1 MKNFNTIALAVLAL
15 AVIGLYVLHFSSKSA
30 ESVVAE
36 SNVVVP
42 DSTVVNT
49 SVSSDSLTQ
58 TYPIAYIN
66 VDTFLLNYEYAKK
79 LNETLLK
86 KQDKSRKELVSAQQ
100 KLQAELEVFQ
110 QKYQAGGFLS
120 KESFEQ
126 EQNRLFKKDQE
137 LQTLEQ
143 RLAQDLITEQQKM
156 NMRLRDSINSFFE
169 FYNADKR
176 FKLILS
182 NTDADN
188 ILYAE
193 PMLNITS
200 EVVFVMNQ
208 RYRASQ
214 QK

>member
-1 MKNFNTIALAVLAL
+1 MKNFNTIALAILAL
-15 AVIGLYVLHFSSKSA
+15 AVVGLYVLHFTGKGEKQVEVEYATLVADSA
-30 ESVVAE
+30 IVETPV
-36 SNVVVP
+36 
-42 DSTVVNT
+42 
-49 SVSSDSLTQ
+49 DSLSNSF
-58 TYPIAYIN
+58 PVAYIN
-66 VDTFLLNYEYAKK
+66 VDSFLLNYEYAKK

-86 KQDKSRKELVSAQQ
+86 KQEKSRKELVSAQQ

-169 FYNADKR
+169 FFNADKR
-176 FKLILS
+176 YKLILS

>member
-1 MKNFNTIALAVLAL
+1 MKNFNTIALAILAW
-15 AVIGLYVLHFSSKSA
+15 AVVGLYLLHFTGKGEKQVGVESSTFVADSA
-30 ESVVAE
+30 IVETPV
-36 SNVVVP
+36 
-42 DSTVVNT
+42 
-49 SVSSDSLTQ
+49 DSLSNSF
-58 TYPIAYIN
+58 PVAYIN
-66 VDTFLLNYEYAKK
+66 VDSFLLNYEYAKK

-86 KQDKSRKELVSAQQ
+86 KQEKSRKELVSAQQ

-169 FYNADKR
+169 FFNADKR
-176 FKLILS
+176 YKLILS

>member
-1 MKNFNTIALAVLAL
+1 MKNFNTIALAILAL
-15 AVIGLYVLHFSSKSA
+15 AVVGLYLLHFTGKGEKQVGVESSTFVADSA
-30 ESVVAE
+30 IVESPV
-36 SNVVVP
+36 
-42 DSTVVNT
+42 
-49 SVSSDSLTQ
+49 DSLSNSF
-58 TYPIAYIN
+58 PVAYIN
-66 VDTFLLNYEYAKK
+66 VDSFLLNYEYAKK

-86 KQDKSRKELVSAQQ
+86 KQEKSRKELVSAQQ

-169 FYNADKR
+169 FFNADKR
-176 FKLILS
+176 YKLILS

-193 PMLNITS
+193 PINDFRSWADVHLTVLKKKML
-200 EVVFVMNQ
+200 
-208 RYRASQ
+208 RQ
-214 QK
+214 Q

>member
-1 MKNFNTIALAVLAL
+1 MKNFNTIALAILAL
-15 AVIGLYVLHFSSKSA
+15 AVVGLYLLHFIGKGEKQVEVESSTFVADSA
-30 ESVVAE
+30 IVETPV
-36 SNVVVP
+36 
-42 DSTVVNT
+42 
-49 SVSSDSLTQ
+49 DSLSNSF
-58 TYPIAYIN
+58 PVAYIN
-66 VDTFLLNYEYAKK
+66 VDSFLLNYEYAKK

-86 KQDKSRKELVSAQQ
+86 KQEKSRKELVSAQQ

-169 FYNADKR
+169 FFNADKR
-176 FKLILS
+176 YKLILS

>member
-1 MKNFNTIALAVLAL
+1 MKNFNTIALAILAL
-15 AVIGLYVLHFSSKSA
+15 AVVGLYLLHFIGKGEKLVEVESSTFVADSA
-30 ESVVAE
+30 IVETPV
-36 SNVVVP
+36 
-42 DSTVVNT
+42 
-49 SVSSDSLTQ
+49 DSLSNSF
-58 TYPIAYIN
+58 PVAYIN
-66 VDTFLLNYEYAKK
+66 VDSFLLNYEYAKK

-86 KQDKSRKELVSAQQ
+86 KQEKSRKELVSAQQ

-169 FYNADKR
+169 FFNADKR
-176 FKLILS
+176 YKLILS

>member
-1 MKNFNTIALAVLAL
+1 MKNFNTIALAILAL
-15 AVIGLYVLHFSSKSA
+15 AVIGLYILQFTCKESA
-30 ESVVAE
+30 QNTQQSVAL
-36 SNVVVP
+36 VP
-42 DSTVVNT
+42 DSVVNQT
-49 SVSSDSLTQ
+49 PTDSLNSTF
-58 TYPIAYIN
+58 PIAYIN
-66 VDTFLLNYEYAKK
+66 VDSFLLNYEYAKK

-86 KQDKSRKELVSAQQ
+86 KQDKSSKELVSAQK

-110 QKYQAGGFLS
+110 QKYQSGGFLS

-126 EQNRLFKKDQE
+126 EQTRLYKKDQE
-137 LQTLEQ
+137 LQALEQ
-143 RLAQDLITEQQKM
+143 RLAQDLISEQQKM

-193 PMLNITS
+193 PMLNITAD
-200 EVVFVMNQ
+200 VVFVMNQ

>member
-1 MKNFNTIALAVLAL
+1 MKNFNTIALAILAL
-15 AVIGLYVLHFSSKSA
+15 AVVGLYLLHFTGKGEKQVEVESSNFVADSA
-30 ESVVAE
+30 IVETPV
-36 SNVVVP
+36 
-42 DSTVVNT
+42 
-49 SVSSDSLTQ
+49 DSLSNSF
-58 TYPIAYIN
+58 PVAYIN
-66 VDTFLLNYEYAKK
+66 VDSFLLNYEYAKK

-86 KQDKSRKELVSAQQ
+86 KQEKSRKELVSAQQ

-169 FYNADKR
+169 FFNADKR
-176 FKLILS
+176 YKLILS

>member
-1 MKNFNTIALAVLAL
+1 MKNFNTIALAILAL
-15 AVIGLYVLHFSSKSA
+15 AVVGLYLLHFTGKGEKQVGVESSTFVADSA
-30 ESVVAE
+30 IVETPV
-36 SNVVVP
+36 
-42 DSTVVNT
+42 
-49 SVSSDSLTQ
+49 DSLSNSF
-58 TYPIAYIN
+58 PVAYIN
-66 VDTFLLNYEYAKK
+66 VDSFLLNYEYAKK

-86 KQDKSRKELVSAQQ
+86 KQEKSRKELVSAQQ

-110 QKYQAGGFLS
+110 QTYQAGGFLS

-169 FYNADKR
+169 FFNADKR
-176 FKLILS
+176 YKLILS

>member
-1 MKNFNTIALAVLAL
+1 MKNFNTIALAILAL
-15 AVIGLYVLHFSSKSA
+15 SVVGLYLLHFTGKGEKQVGVESSTFVADSA
-30 ESVVAE
+30 IVETPV
-36 SNVVVP
+36 
-42 DSTVVNT
+42 
-49 SVSSDSLTQ
+49 DSLSNSF
-58 TYPIAYIN
+58 PVAYIN
-66 VDTFLLNYEYAKK
+66 VDSFLLNYEYAKK

-86 KQDKSRKELVSAQQ
+86 KQEKSRKELVSAQQ

-169 FYNADKR
+169 FFNADKR
-176 FKLILS
+176 YKLILS

>member
-1 MKNFNTIALAVLAL
+1 MKNFNTIALAILAL
-15 AVIGLYVLHFSSKSA
+15 AVVGLYVLHFTGKGEKQVEVESA
-30 ESVVAE
+30 TLVA
-36 SNVVVP
+36 
-42 DSTVVNT
+42 DSAIVETPV
-49 SVSSDSLTQ
+49 DSLSNSF
-58 TYPIAYIN
+58 PVAYIN
-66 VDTFLLNYEYAKK
+66 VDSFLLNYEYAKK

-86 KQDKSRKELVSAQQ
+86 KQEKSRKELVSAQQ

-169 FYNADKR
+169 FFNADKR
-176 FKLILS
+176 YKLILS

>member
-1 MKNFNTIALAVLAL
+1 MKNFNTIALAILAL
-15 AVIGLYVLHFSSKSA
+15 AVVGLYLLHFTGKGEKQVGVESSTFVADSA
-30 ESVVAE
+30 IVETQV
-36 SNVVVP
+36 
-42 DSTVVNT
+42 
-49 SVSSDSLTQ
+49 DSLSNSF
-58 TYPIAYIN
+58 PVAYIN
-66 VDTFLLNYEYAKK
+66 VDSFLLNYEYAKK

-86 KQDKSRKELVSAQQ
+86 KQEKSRKELVSAQQ

-169 FYNADKR
+169 FFNADKR
-176 FKLILS
+176 YKLILS

>member
-1 MKNFNTIALAVLAL
+1 MKNFNTIALAILAL
-15 AVIGLYVLHFSSKSA
+15 AVVGLYVLHFTGKGEKQVEVESA
-30 ESVVAE
+30 TLVA
-36 SNVVVP
+36 
-42 DSTVVNT
+42 DSTIVETPV
-49 SVSSDSLTQ
+49 DSLSNSF
-58 TYPIAYIN
+58 PVAYIN
-66 VDTFLLNYEYAKK
+66 VDSFLLNYEYAKK

-86 KQDKSRKELVSAQQ
+86 KQEKSRKELVSAQQ

-169 FYNADKR
+169 FFNADKR
-176 FKLILS
+176 YKLILS

>member
-1 MKNFNTIALAVLAL
+1 MKNFNTIALAILAL
-15 AVIGLYVLHFSSKSA
+15 AVVGLYVLHFTGKGEKQVEVECANLVADSA
-30 ESVVAE
+30 IVETPV
-36 SNVVVP
+36 
-42 DSTVVNT
+42 
-49 SVSSDSLTQ
+49 DSLSNSF
-58 TYPIAYIN
+58 PVAYIN
-66 VDTFLLNYEYAKK
+66 VDSFLLNYEYAKK

-86 KQDKSRKELVSAQQ
+86 KQEKSRKELVSAQQ

-143 RLAQDLITEQQKM
+143 RLAQDLITEQQKV

-169 FYNADKR
+169 FFNADKR
-176 FKLILS
+176 YKLILS

>member
-1 MKNFNTIALAVLAL
+1 MKNFNTIALAILAL
-15 AVIGLYVLHFSSKSA
+15 AVVGLYLLHFTGRGEKQVGVESSTFVADSA
-30 ESVVAE
+30 IVETPV
-36 SNVVVP
+36 
-42 DSTVVNT
+42 
-49 SVSSDSLTQ
+49 DSLSNSF
-58 TYPIAYIN
+58 PVAYIN
-66 VDTFLLNYEYAKK
+66 VDSFLLNYEYAKK

-86 KQDKSRKELVSAQQ
+86 KQEKSRKELVSAQQ

-169 FYNADKR
+169 FFNADKR
-176 FKLILS
+176 YKLILS

>member
-15 AVIGLYVLHFSSKSA
+15 AVVGLYVLHFKSKDERQVEVESSIVVDSA
-30 ESVVAE
+30 IVE
-36 SNVVVP
+36 
-42 DSTVVNT
+42 T
-49 SVSSDSLTQ
+49 SVDSVSESF
-58 TYPIAYIN
+58 PIAFIN
-66 VDTFLLNYEYAKK
+66 VDSFLLNYEYAKK

-86 KQDKSRKELVSAQQ
+86 KQEKSRKELVSAQQ

-110 QKYQAGGFLS
+110 QKYQSGGFLS

-169 FYNADKR
+169 FFNADKR
-176 FKLILS
+176 YKLILS

-208 RYRASQ
+208 RYRASL

>member
-1 MKNFNTIALAVLAL
+1 MKNFNTITLAILAL
-15 AVIGLYVLHFSSKSA
+15 AVVGLYVLHFTGKGEKQVEVECATLVADSA
-30 ESVVAE
+30 IVETPV
-36 SNVVVP
+36 
-42 DSTVVNT
+42 
-49 SVSSDSLTQ
+49 DSLSNSF
-58 TYPIAYIN
+58 PVAYIN
-66 VDTFLLNYEYAKK
+66 VDSFLLNYEYAKK

-86 KQDKSRKELVSAQQ
+86 KQEKSRKELVSAQQ

-169 FYNADKR
+169 FFNADKR
-176 FKLILS
+176 YKLILS

>member
-1 MKNFNTIALAVLAL
+1 M
-15 AVIGLYVLHFSSKSA
+15 
-30 ESVVAE
+30 
-36 SNVVVP
+36 
-42 DSTVVNT
+42 
-49 SVSSDSLTQ
+49 
-58 TYPIAYIN
+58 
-66 VDTFLLNYEYAKK
+66 
-79 LNETLLK
+79 
-86 KQDKSRKELVSAQQ
+86 
-100 KLQAELEVFQ
+100 
-110 QKYQAGGFLS
+110 
-120 KESFEQ
+120 
-126 EQNRLFKKDQE
+126 
-137 LQTLEQ
+137 QTLEQ

-169 FYNADKR
+169 FFNADKR
-176 FKLILS
+176 YKLILS

>member
-1 MKNFNTIALAVLAL
+1 MKNFNTIALAILAL
-15 AVIGLYVLHFSSKSA
+15 AVVGLYLLHFIGKGEKQVEVESSTFVADSA
-30 ESVVAE
+30 IVETPV
-36 SNVVVP
+36 
-42 DSTVVNT
+42 
-49 SVSSDSLTQ
+49 DSLSNSF
-58 TYPIAYIN
+58 PVAYIN
-66 VDTFLLNYEYAKK
+66 VDSFLLNYEYAKK

-86 KQDKSRKELVSAQQ
+86 KQEKSRKELVSAQQ

-126 EQNRLFKKDQE
+126 EQNRLFKKDHE

-169 FYNADKR
+169 FFNADKR
-176 FKLILS
+176 YKLILS

>member
-1 MKNFNTIALAVLAL
+1 MKNFNTIALAILAL
-15 AVIGLYVLHFSSKSA
+15 AVVGLYILHFTNRGEKQTDSETVAVVSDSA
-30 ESVVAE
+30 LVEASV
-36 SNVVVP
+36 
-42 DSTVVNT
+42 D
-49 SVSSDSLTQ
+49 SVSNFF
-58 TYPIAYIN
+58 PIAYIN
-66 VDTFLLNYEYAKK
+66 VDSFLLNYEYAKK

-86 KQDKSRKELVSAQQ
+86 KQEKSRKELVSAQQ

-169 FYNADKR
+169 FFNADKR
-176 FKLILS
+176 YKLILS

-193 PMLNITS
+193 PMSNITS

>member
-1 MKNFNTIALAVLAL
+1 MKNFNTIALAILAL
-15 AVIGLYVLHFSSKSA
+15 AVVGLYVLHFTGKGEKQVEVECA
-30 ESVVAE
+30 TLV
-36 SNVVVP
+36 
-42 DSTVVNT
+42 
-49 SVSSDSLTQ
+49 SDSAIVETPVDSLSNSF
-58 TYPIAYIN
+58 PVAYIN
-66 VDTFLLNYEYAKK
+66 VDSFLLNYEYAKK

-86 KQDKSRKELVSAQQ
+86 KQEKSRKELVSAQQ

-169 FYNADKR
+169 FFNADKR
-176 FKLILS
+176 YKLILS

>member
-1 MKNFNTIALAVLAL
+1 MKNFNTIALAILAL
-15 AVIGLYVLHFSSKSA
+15 AVVDLYLLHFTGKGEKQVGVESSTFVADSA
-30 ESVVAE
+30 IVETPV
-36 SNVVVP
+36 
-42 DSTVVNT
+42 
-49 SVSSDSLTQ
+49 DSLSNSF
-58 TYPIAYIN
+58 PVAYIN
-66 VDTFLLNYEYAKK
+66 VDSFLLNYEYAKK

-86 KQDKSRKELVSAQQ
+86 KQEKSRKELVSAQQ

-169 FYNADKR
+169 FFNADKR
-176 FKLILS
+176 YKLILS

>member
-1 MKNFNTIALAVLAL
+1 MKNFNTIALAILAL
-15 AVIGLYVLHFSSKSA
+15 AVVGLYVLHFTGKGEKQVEVESA
-30 ESVVAE
+30 TLVA
-36 SNVVVP
+36 
-42 DSTVVNT
+42 DS
-49 SVSSDSLTQ
+49 
-58 TYPIAYIN
+58 AN
-66 VDTFLLNYEYAKK
+66 VDSFLLNYEYAKK

-86 KQDKSRKELVSAQQ
+86 KQEKSRKELVSAQQ

-169 FYNADKR
+169 FFNADKR
-176 FKLILS
+176 YKLILS

>member
-1 MKNFNTIALAVLAL
+1 MKNFNTIALAILAL
-15 AVIGLYVLHFSSKSA
+15 AVVGLYLLHFTGKGEKQVGVESSTFVADSA
-30 ESVVAE
+30 IVETPV
-36 SNVVVP
+36 
-42 DSTVVNT
+42 
-49 SVSSDSLTQ
+49 DSLSNSF
-58 TYPIAYIN
+58 PVAYIN
-66 VDTFLLNYEYAKK
+66 VDSFLLNYEYAKK

-86 KQDKSRKELVSAQQ
+86 KQEKSRKELVSAQQ

-169 FYNADKR
+169 FFNADKR
-176 FKLILS
+176 YKLILS

>member
-1 MKNFNTIALAVLAL
+1 MKNFNTIALAILAL
-15 AVIGLYVLHFSSKSA
+15 AVVGLYLLHFTGKGEKQVEVESSTFVADSA
-30 ESVVAE
+30 IVETPV
-36 SNVVVP
+36 
-42 DSTVVNT
+42 
-49 SVSSDSLTQ
+49 DSLSNSF
-58 TYPIAYIN
+58 PVAYIN
-66 VDTFLLNYEYAKK
+66 VDSFLLNYEYAKK

-86 KQDKSRKELVSAQQ
+86 KQEKSRKELVSAQQ

-169 FYNADKR
+169 FFNADKR
-176 FKLILS
+176 YKLILS